1 MWGQYMRLVEVE
13 EAFRNLKGDLGI
25 RPIWHRDGQRIEAH
39 VFVSFLA
46 YCLQVSLKVRLE
58 RLAPGL
64 TPRSVLEKLGQM
76 QMVDVHVPT
85 NDGRELVMS
94 RYTEP
99 SADQRLLMDRLRLVL
114 PEQPRPKITTQQA
127 DLSTDP
133 M

>member
-1 MWGQYMRLVEVE
+1 VGHAMRVFWLANHTTGCGWNTVAQIIYRDDHDNEMLLVQ
-13 EAFRNLKGDLGI
+13 
-25 RPIWHRDGQRIEAH
+25 DGH
-39 VFVSFLA
+39 
-46 YCLQVSLKVRLE
+46 KRLPQGTQNFK
-58 RLAPGL
+58 LVPWKA
-64 TPRSVLEKLGQM
+64 VLEKLGQM